1 MPRRL
6 TLMLLTPCF
15 ACLVSLARA
24 EPPDAAAP
32 SAPAEAKKKKKN
44 ATSYATLVRERSGQQ
59 TLAIHYRWKVHGQA
73 SVEVLLT
80 PAAAP
85 STIVAPLYFV
95 GEYFKGDASRKI
107 YRCLDA
113 AEGHE
118 TVDSFVEDKMD
129 FQIIGRRNSLDRP
142 AVFVLPHDQPETASE
157 KTADKAA
164 GKASKNASD
173 KEAESAAS
181 PRAVFPLL
189 DAWALDDRSLSLE
202 LPREAFAT
210 AGQLHVWFLRSDR
223 VLWEE
228 TVPWPGVGK
237 KAEGGGR
244 KAEGKASPGR

>member
-6 TLMLLTPCF
+6 MLMLLTPYF
-15 ACLVSLARA
+15 ACLVVLGRA
-24 EPPDAAAP
+24 EPPDG
-32 SAPAEAKKKKKN
+32 KKDN
-44 ATSYATLVRERSGQQ
+44 PHSFVTLVKERSGQQ
-59 TLAIHYRWKVHGQA
+59 TLAIHYRWKVHDQA
-73 SVEVLLT
+73 SVEVLLA

-85 STIVAPLYFV
+85 STIVVPLYFV
-95 GEYFKGDASRKI
+95 SEYFKGDASRKI
-107 YRCLDA
+107 YHCQDA

-118 TVDSFVEDKMD
+118 TVDSFTKEKMD

-142 AVFVLPHDQPETASE
+142 AVLVLPHDQPQTPSE
-157 KTADKAA
+157 KAAEKAA
-164 GKASKNASD
+164 EKAPEKASD
-173 KEAESAAS
+173 KEAESVES

-228 TVPWPGVGK
+228 TVPWPGYEK
-237 KAEGGGR
+237 KAE
-244 KAEGKASPGR
+244 KKVSPGR